1 MADERRD
8 SSRIELEDRPA
19 PGGVRAGG
27 ATAELRTPMRSSGLS
42 RMERHGGSSSSSS
55 SSTANDQ
62 EKEVP
67 AKKAKLTFGKRK
79 PAEPVKLEGPVKPER
94 SAKPE
99 KPVNEPEWDE
109 EAEEEREYPRWAVV
123 SFWLFRK
130 SIVPVVMIVML
141 IVGLYAGYVFLGDAP
156 KDEVFKW
163 STWQHLYDLVFA
175 ES

>member
-42 RMERHGGSSSSSS
+42 RMERHGGSSSN

-67 AKKAKLTFGKRK
+67 AKKAKLIFGKK
-79 PAEPVKLEGPVKPER
+79 KSEEP
-94 SAKPE
+94 AKPE
-99 KPVNEPEWDE
+99 AEDPVNEPEWDE

>member
-1 MADERRD
+1 
-8 SSRIELEDRPA
+8 
-19 PGGVRAGG
+19 
-27 ATAELRTPMRSSGLS
+27 MRSSGLS
-42 RMERHGGSSSSSS
+42 RMERHGGSSSNSSS
-55 SSTANDQ
+55 NSSTANDQ

-67 AKKAKLTFGKRK
+67 AKKAKLIFGKK
-79 PAEPVKLEGPVKPER
+79 KSEEHSKPE
-94 SAKPE
+94 AE
-99 KPVNEPEWDE
+99 EPVNEPEWDE